1 MGQVLTLIPAQCFT
15 VTKRLFGGES
25 HVNGFFNPVR
35 STEREAMPE
44 DDVTNQIDTAQVA
57 ELLDEMACRKVL
69 GRYGSA
75 LDWRDESA
83 LASTV
88 WPDAVIDYGFFKGS
102 GEEWVKAFMP
112 IERAAGRPFHILMC
126 EQLEIRSP
134 YAYAESLG
142 LSITRETA
150 SGSATSVRQYWGRYL
165 DELHKRGKE
174 WRISKRTYIAHG
186 VWDIDISQAAPGR
199 LEGLYIAENLTV
211 DHPMFRTFR

>member
-1 MGQVLTLIPAQCFT
+1 
-15 VTKRLFGGES
+15 
-25 HVNGFFNPVR
+25 
-35 STEREAMPE
+35 MPE
-44 DDVTNQIDTAQVA
+44 SEAPDQLDIARLV
-57 ELLDEMACRKVL
+57 ELLDETACRKVL

-75 LDWRDESA
+75 LDWRDEAA

-88 WPDAVIDYGFFKGS
+88 WPDAEIDYGFFKGT
-102 GEEWVKAFMP
+102 GEEWVKTFMP

-126 EQLEIRSP
+126 EQLEVKSP

-142 LSITRETA
+142 LSITREIPLE
-150 SGSATSVRQYWGRYL
+150 GSTSVRQYWGRYL

-186 VWDIDISQAAPGR
+186 VWDIDISRGSAPGR

-211 DHPMFRTFR
+211 DHPMFRAYR